1 MQKEE
6 RITIILLAM
15 ASLSLVIAYFTFL
28 PSAEYQ
34 EYSEDI
40 GIGSYVQTSGIIT
53 QKHTTKTGE
62 HLIIYL
68 KNERVDQLMVF
79 IPRGG
84 EMGTSLTIGDTI
96 FVKGK
101 VCEYNGKREIIVED
115 KSCLKKE

>member
-34 EYSEDI
+34 EYSKDV

-53 QKHTTKTGE
+53 QKYTTKTGE

-68 KNERVDQLMVF
+68 KNENVDQLMVF
-79 IPRGG
+79 IPGGAEIGASLNRGD
-84 EMGTSLTIGDTI
+84 LV

-101 VCEYNGKREIIVED
+101 VCEYNGKREIVVED
-115 KSCLKKE
+115 KSCLTKQ